1 MAAQTLKNQQHS
13 LARLSNLL
21 KKMKYYIFCN
31 SICKKCLGFVACLN
45 KMRGSLKEVKQAESF
60 LKLLEYVNS
69 KTEDISVTFINE
81 AEIMILRKRLL
92 IQYQH
97 LKNLTLLR
105 DFCLVTDIFM
115 KMYSIRILHLAA
127 LKKSTG

>member
-1 MAAQTLKNQQHS
+1 
-13 LARLSNLL
+13 
-21 KKMKYYIFCN
+21 
-31 SICKKCLGFVACLN
+31 
-45 KMRGSLKEVKQAESF
+45 MRGSLKEIKQAESF

-81 AEIMILRKRLL
+81 AEIMIFRKRLL
-92 IQYQH
+92 ILYQH

-127 LKKSTG
+127 LKESTR

>member
-1 MAAQTLKNQQHS
+1 
-13 LARLSNLL
+13 
-21 KKMKYYIFCN
+21 
-31 SICKKCLGFVACLN
+31 
-45 KMRGSLKEVKQAESF
+45 MRGSLKEIKQAESF

-81 AEIMILRKRLL
+81 AEIMIFRKRLL
-92 IQYQH
+92 ILYQH

-127 LKKSTG
+127 LKKSTE